1 MGDGKKLKEYLDEKG
16 TNVRRIAKET
26 GISATTLYTIIQKDS
41 NIRFDFALRLANAL
55 DIDVNE
61 ICSASPFS
69 GAITEEEIYP
79 TLPDGLNGALD
90 ASRVKTYLK
99 NSLYPLMYLFGKN
112 SMPDVDNLLTS
123 FYQLDDEARKEVVET
138 IQFKLQYHR
147 DPERAEQV
155 KQIKG
160 WWTYCWIRT
169 CCYYHRVIKYYSVNS
184 RVSEISPEPFLHAII
199 MKMGVSGAKTVP
211 KRKTPL
217 NFAIQQ
223 SFFLTIP

>member
-1 MGDGKKLKEYLDEKG
+1 M
-16 TNVRRIAKET
+16 
-26 GISATTLYTIIQKDS
+26 
-41 NIRFDFALRLANAL
+41 
-55 DIDVNE
+55 NE

-90 ASRVKTYLK
+90 SSRIKTYLK
-99 NSLYPLMYLFGKN
+99 YSLYPLMHLFGKN

-147 DPERAEQV
+147 DVERAEQV

-160 WWTYCWIRT
+160 W
-169 CCYYHRVIKYYSVNS
+169 
-184 RVSEISPEPFLHAII
+184 
-199 MKMGVSGAKTVP
+199 
-211 KRKTPL
+211 
-217 NFAIQQ
+217 
-223 SFFLTIP
+223 

>member
-1 MGDGKKLKEYLDEKG
+1 MGDGKKLKEYIDSKG
-16 TNVRRIAKET
+16 TNVRKIAKET

-55 DIDVNE
+55 EIDVNE
-61 ICSASPFS
+61 ICSTSPFS
-69 GAITEEEIYP
+69 DDISEEETYP
-79 TLPDGLNGALD
+79 SLPSGLNVVLD
-90 ASRVKTYLK
+90 SSRIKTYLK
-99 NSLYPLMYLFGKN
+99 NSLYPLMHLFGKN

-160 WWTYCWIRT
+160 W
-169 CCYYHRVIKYYSVNS
+169 
-184 RVSEISPEPFLHAII
+184 
-199 MKMGVSGAKTVP
+199 
-211 KRKTPL
+211 
-217 NFAIQQ
+217 
-223 SFFLTIP
+223 